1 MVWFACVH
9 EFVCVCVSVYVV
21 RCYAWDVHHLQ
32 TKYQTESSLMNTLHC
47 IAYSIDRN
55 MLQPSFPPPHSI
67 WLHSKL
73 HSWHILCTIRLS
85 NNDIKMI
92 ANILD
97 ASSRACIW
105 MTKANIFVISA
116 ALRPLNVFLYHEP
129 HPSPAFYTA
138 LCVFSKFYTYLL
150 IAKLRNSHELLRTLN
165 VPQTFQADPA
175 PLLNEM
181 FEVKQSDAMR
191 REI

>member
-1 MVWFACVH
+1 
-9 EFVCVCVSVYVV
+9 
-21 RCYAWDVHHLQ
+21 
-32 TKYQTESSLMNTLHC
+32 
-47 IAYSIDRN
+47 
-55 MLQPSFPPPHSI
+55 
-67 WLHSKL
+67 
-73 HSWHILCTIRLS
+73 
-85 NNDIKMI
+85 
-92 ANILD
+92 
-97 ASSRACIW
+97 

-129 HPSPAFYTA
+129 HPPPNSVRV
-138 LCVFSKFYTYLL
+138 LEILHVF
-150 IAKLRNSHELLRTLN
+150 AHRQMRNSHELLRTLN